1 MFECQITLVIG
12 KIKSHHHRNNVS
24 KCSLGIKHETNSSI
38 MLSINTVLFIVMSLL
53 CPALAWNI
61 KNFWWFN
68 IPIHSCKIL
77 FPSSY
82 LKWINIVLMSSA
94 SYNTWCTISFTK
106 NVKFLLY
113 WQESFHF
120 DFWVQWLQ
128 NMSSRYLTYID
139 HFLKRNYGT
148 VVLFLLYI

>member
-77 FPSSY
+77 FSLPY
-82 LKWINIVLMSSA
+82 LNWIMIVLMSSA
-94 SYNTWCTISFTK
+94 PYNTWCTISFTK
-106 NVKFLLY
+106 NVKFQMWWCPVFKSSSYLRFFS
-113 WQESFHF
+113 SFLSF
-120 DFWVQWLQ
+120 FAR
-128 NMSSRYLTYID
+128 S
-139 HFLKRNYGT
+139 T
-148 VVLFLLYI
+148 VTLFCHYTDSF